1 MVGQL
6 SWLPCVET
14 DVEPPDEL
22 LVLPV
27 GVVVPP
33 VEFVVPPEELVEP
46 PVEVVV
52 PPVEVVP
59 PDEPVWP
66 LEDVEPL
73 DDPVTC
79 VPGELVDPLP
89 VEPLLVWLVEQ
100 SVNPGTAAKI
110 SWRSWRI
117 SCTVSGEI
125 VLVVLSSRR
134 SSRASTVNV
143 VLRVFR
149 AVRGAR
155 GEWGEPKNG
164 NMDPSFTERE
174 TVRGVLPRDT
184 VVAQNTRT
192 ANQARLAA
200 AQWGGAR
207 RRRAKPGHTGKAGN
221 SEKRMLGRTLARPR
235 VPVRDAAD
243 QSQLCTREHAGK
255 QRHSAISS
263 QPSAVSHQP
272 SAVSSQGLVISFAD
286 G

>member
-14 DVEPPDEL
+14 EVEPPDEL
-22 LVLPV
+22 LAPPV

-33 VEFVVPPEELVEP
+33 VELVVPPVDVVVPPEELVEP

-52 PPVEVVP
+52 PPVDVVP

-66 LEDVEPL
+66 PVDVEPL

-79 VPGELVDPLP
+79 VPGELIDPLP
-89 VEPLLVWLVEQ
+89 VELLDDPPFMLLE
-100 SVNPGTAAKI
+100 SHNPGTAAKI

-117 SCTVSGEI
+117 SCNVSGAI

-149 AVRGAR
+149 AVRPDVRGAP

-164 NMDPSFTERE
+164 SMDPSFTERE

-184 VVAQNTRT
+184 VIAQNPRT
-192 ANQARLAA
+192 ANQAGHSAA
-200 AQWGGAR
+200 HRGCTR
-207 RRRAKPGHTGKAGN
+207 RRRAKPGHTGKAGK
-221 SEKRMLGRTLARPR
+221 SEKRVLGRTLARPR

-243 QSQLCTREHAGK
+243 QSHLCTREHAGK
-255 QRHSAISS
+255 QRQS
-263 QPSAVSHQP
+263 V
-272 SAVSSQGLVISFAD
+272 GEW
-286 G
+286 